1 MAAEAAKATTKTGV
15 IEPVATMPTAAAAV
29 TPVSAVKPAPAGA
42 VTPAPIVPPVP
53 AAAAVKPAPI
63 VPPVPA
69 VAAVKPAPI
78 VPPVPA
84 AAAVKPAPA
93 AAAVKPAPVVP
104 PAPAVAA
111 VKPAPVVPP
120 VPAAAA
126 VKPAPAAAVKPV
138 PAVTSAAG
146 QARLDEIKGKLL
158 KFIGKF
164 TGQKEK
170 LTESGQEGAAKPELP
185 SVKAA
190 TAASKELAK
199 QERQELMDAKRIYE
213 EGLASIKD
221 LIAPSSLE
229 VTIEDL
235 NIDGLYA
242 NTIYVYAYPRY
253 METNWLSPVIN
264 FDVTLDISMFIYPI
278 ESMHILKVLKTKVG
292 QMTSTI
298 RMQE

>member
-42 VTPAPIVPPVP
+42 VTPAPI
-53 AAAAVKPAPI
+53 
-63 VPPVPA
+63 
-69 VAAVKPAPI
+69 
-78 VPPVPA
+78 
-84 AAAVKPAPA
+84 
-93 AAAVKPAPVVP
+93 
-104 PAPAVAA
+104 
-111 VKPAPVVPP
+111 VPP

-185 SVKAA
+185 SAKAA

-221 LIAPSSLE
+221 LISPSSLE
-229 VTIEDL
+229 VTI
-235 NIDGLYA
+235 
-242 NTIYVYAYPRY
+242 
-253 METNWLSPVIN
+253 
-264 FDVTLDISMFIYPI
+264 
-278 ESMHILKVLKTKVG
+278 
-292 QMTSTI
+292 
-298 RMQE
+298 